1 MQRETHGS
9 CGSHVDPLVP
19 GSVNDPEAPA
29 RRGMVRPAAEGT
41 SARGETGARASE
53 RFGDDVL
60 RRVFERP
67 GTTAVGPGRMGS
79 STPVRLRSFRPR
91 IPQSSRLWSTV
102 DDGVQWTSQD
112 VPASPPERTLR
123 AMNPSLCGSPHY
135 PIESL
140 RTRRRCRWQTL
151 VHRIRIARRV
161 KSGTPRQSRR
171 SLLHRLS
178 PSRVGETQTDEPL
191 RRTRVGVR
199 NIGVWD

>member
-123 AMNPSLCGSPHY
+123 AMNPRSGSGPS
-135 PIESL
+135 ESA
-140 RTRRRCRWQTL
+140 RPKGEQTVETVRDREDGWCRVGQAR
-151 VHRIRIARRV
+151 VIRIP
-161 KSGTPRQSRR
+161 SPM
-171 SLLHRLS
+171 SL
-178 PSRVGETQTDEPL
+178 
-191 RRTRVGVR
+191 
-199 NIGVWD
+199 